1 MESQETTTT
10 TTVGLN
16 TESPGLSTEAPGA
29 IAKPSPADK
38 PVQEWLE
45 IGKDFLSKIYDYI
58 GEFISDNEKLLV
70 NLLLIFLAVIVVK
83 VTLAIL
89 AAINDFPLLSPLF
102 ELIGLGYT
110 AWFVYRYLWKES
122 SREELKEEFKALKS
136 QVMGKNQ

>member
-1 MESQETTTT
+1 MESQETTPT
-10 TTVGLN
+10 TTVGLS
-16 TESPGLSTEAPGA
+16 TESPGLSTESPGA
-29 IAKPSPADK
+29 ISKPSPADK

-45 IGKDFLSKIYDYI
+45 IGTNFLSKIYDYI

-70 NLLLIFLAVIVVK
+70 NLLLIFLAILAVK

-110 AWFVYRYLWKES
+110 VWFVYRYLWKES
-122 SREELKEEFKALKS
+122 SRQELKEEFKVLQS
-136 QVMGKNQ
+136 QVMGRNK

>member
-16 TESPGLSTEAPGA
+16 TESPGLSTESPGA

-89 AAINDFPLLSPLF
+89 GAINDFPLLSPLF

-122 SREELKEEFKALKS
+122 SRGELKEEFKALKS
-136 QVMGKNQ
+136 QVMGKDQ